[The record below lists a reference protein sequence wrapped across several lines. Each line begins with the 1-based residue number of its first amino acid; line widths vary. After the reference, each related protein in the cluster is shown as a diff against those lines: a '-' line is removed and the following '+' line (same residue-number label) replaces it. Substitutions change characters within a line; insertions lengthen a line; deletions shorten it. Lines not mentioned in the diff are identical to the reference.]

1 MAAVTVARPDWAARL
16 AARGGFY
23 FGWLV
28 VAVTLITAVV
38 SSGVRMASGVILQP
52 LEAEFGWDR
61 ASISLAF
68 AVGLFAN
75 GLGAPF
81 GGRLIDRFGPR
92 NVLLGSLVLTLLG
105 TLGTILVPSLVSLM
119 LLWGL
124 VVGLGTGALAGVMG
138 PVVASRWFVARRG
151 LVTGLLGGG
160 TSAGQLIFIPILMTL
175 TITIDWRAGLGLMVA
190 MLGLVVFPLT
200 LALMRDDPA
209 SVGLKPY
216 GASNAPGSITSVGG
230 PLTSLSEAARTL
242 DFWLL
247 AGSFFVCGFTSTG
260 LIGTHFIPHAVEH
273 GFSHYLAANALALIG
288 AMNVVGTMA
297 SGWLTDRYNP
307 RVLLAIY
314 YGLRATSLVLL
325 PLVSDVVGLMAFAI
339 LFGLDY
345 IATVPP
351 TAVLTA
357 DRFGKRSLGSIFG
370 WIFFSHQVGSAL
382 ASYGAGVARF
392 YLGDYQMAFIAA
404 GILGFIAAAL
414 CLRIFPVPRAAV
426 APA

>member
-1 MAAVTVARPDWAARL
+1 MVTTTAPPDWATRL
-16 AARGGFY
+16 AARGGLY

-28 VAVTLITAVV
+28 VAVTLVAAVV
-38 SSGVRMASGVILQP
+38 SSGIRMASGVILQP
-52 LEAEFGWDR
+52 LESEFGWDR

-92 NVLLGSLVLTLLG
+92 NVLLGTLALTLLG
-105 TLGTILVPSLVSLM
+105 TLGTLLMPSLVSLV

-138 PVVASRWFVARRG
+138 PVVANRWFLARRG

-160 TSAGQLIFIPILMTL
+160 ASAGQLIFIPVLMAL
-175 TITIDWRAGLGLMVA
+175 TVAIDWRAALWLMVL
-190 MLGLVVFPLT
+190 MLGLVALP
-200 LALMRDDPA
+200 LALAFMRDDPA
-209 SVGLKPY
+209 SVSLKPY
-216 GASNAPGSITSVGG
+216 GASEARAVGQSLGG

-260 LIGTHFIPHAVEH
+260 LIGTHFIPHAIEH
-273 GFSHYLAANALALIG
+273 GFSHYSAASALAVIG

-325 PLVSDVVGLMAFAI
+325 PLVSDVVGLMAFAV

-382 ASYGAGVARF
+382 ASYGAGVVRL
-392 YLGDYQMAFIAA
+392 YLGDYQLAFIAA
-404 GILGFIAAAL
+404 GVLGFIAAGL
-414 CLRIFPVPRAAV
+414 CLRIFPAPRV
-426 APA
+426 APATA